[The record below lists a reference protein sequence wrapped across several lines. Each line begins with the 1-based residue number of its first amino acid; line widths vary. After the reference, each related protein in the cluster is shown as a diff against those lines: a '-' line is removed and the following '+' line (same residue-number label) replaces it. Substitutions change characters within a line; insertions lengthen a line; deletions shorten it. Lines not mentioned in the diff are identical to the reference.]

1 MNTFDKICAGG
12 AFVLG
17 IVFLVLGAIG
27 LFTGSGA
34 HFKLL
39 PVLGVLPA
47 FVGWGIL
54 RSVWF
59 AWSIPPA
66 NGQTAFWRNVNNDE
80 VNAT

>member
-17 IVFLVLGAIG
+17 IVFLVLGALG
-27 LFTGSGA
+27 LFAGSRA
-34 HFKLL
+34 QFTL
-39 PVLGVLPA
+39 PPVFGVLPA

-59 AWSIPPA
+59 AWNMPPSS
-66 NGQTAFWRNVNNDE
+66 GQTVSWRDVNDDE
-80 VNAT
+80 VRST